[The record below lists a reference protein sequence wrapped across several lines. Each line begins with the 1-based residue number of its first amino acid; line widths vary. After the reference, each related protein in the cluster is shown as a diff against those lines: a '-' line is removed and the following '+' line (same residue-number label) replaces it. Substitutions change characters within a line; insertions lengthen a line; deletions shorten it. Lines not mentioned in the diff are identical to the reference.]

1 MCGQW
6 VGKSA
11 RFKAPIALPVL
22 VHRQW
27 VTAVLNTLV
36 LR

>member
-1 MCGQW
+1 MCRQGE
-6 VGKSA
+6 GKNTQ
-11 RFKAPIALPVL
+11 FKVPIALPVL

-27 VTAVLNTLV
+27 VTAVLSKLL